1 MRKIFLSLLAFPT
14 MAMQCKKKSEC
25 SDAICTQMFAAV
37 NVTVTDNKG
46 NNVNLEEY
54 YTINMATG
62 DTLRH
67 NNGTWPEGGYT
78 VLDDGYVSKMYNKEL
93 QFRFIGVQNN
103 TMVVD
108 EQYTISADCCHI
120 SKRAGKD
127 TIVID

>member
-1 MRKIFLSLLAFPT
+1 MRKIFLLLLAFPA

-37 NVTVTDNKG
+37 NVTVTDKTG
-46 NNVNLEEY
+46 NNVDMEDY
-54 YTINMATG
+54 YTINIATG

-67 NNGTWPEGGYT
+67 NNGTWPEGAYT

-93 QFRFIGVQNN
+93 QFRFIGIQNN

-108 EQYTISADCCHI
+108 ETYTISADCCHI
-120 SKRAGKD
+120 SKKAGKD
-127 TIVID
+127 IVVID